1 MRRRW
6 PDTNNGL
13 RTPGRGADARRLSA
27 GQVIERI
34 LELNP
39 TARQSFLSQFGA
51 DELRSYLDHLVS
63 ASQPRG
69 EASRWVRPGDTSA
82 IMCSSDED

>member
-6 PDTNNGL
+6 PDTNNEL
-13 RTPGRGADARRLSA
+13 RTPGRGAEPRRLTQ

-39 TARQSFLSQFGA
+39 TARQSFLSRFTP
-51 DELRSYLDHLVS
+51 DELRSYLDHLTT
-63 ASQPRG
+63 AAQPRG

-82 IMCSSDED
+82 IMSCSDAF